1 MEECLN
7 ISRKI
12 VLIKDLSN
20 LIDFDLINK
29 TIDNLEFGPNKSNRI
44 SQNKRIF
51 DMPELLG
58 IKGVLEHES
67 EGFLR
72 HGHGLKDFENLI
84 MTTSWVNITDPGQMH
99 HVHKHPFSIVSG
111 VIYLDDN
118 PENLNL
124 QLHVD
129 MPEIP
134 YFLYTEDTYLT
145 LKTLTGNKNNL
156 KNHLVLFL
164 SNTGHGV
171 EKTAPDSMPRRSIS
185 FNTFWKGTTGIYGMD
200 FESIAF

>member
-171 EKTAPDSMPRRSIS
+171 EKTASDSMPRRSIS

-200 FESIAF
+200 FESIAL

>member
-7 ISRKI
+7 ISRKT
-12 VLIKDLSN
+12 VLIKDLSE
-20 LIDFDLINK
+20 LIDFDLVNK
-29 TIDNLEFGPNKSNRI
+29 IIDDLEFGPNKSNQI
-44 SQNKRIF
+44 SKNKRIF
-51 DMPELLG
+51 DIPELLG
-58 IKGVLEHES
+58 IKGTLENEC
-67 EGFLR
+67 EGFLKY
-72 HGHGLKDFENLI
+72 GHGLQDFQNLI

-99 HVHKHPFSIVSG
+99 HVHKHPFSVVSG

-134 YFLYTEDTYLT
+134 YFLYTEDTYLS
-145 LKTLTGNKNNL
+145 LKTLVGTGNNL
-156 KNHLVLFL
+156 KNHIVLFL

-171 EKTAPDSMPRRSIS
+171 EKTSIDSMPRRSIS
-185 FNTFWKGTTGIYGMD
+185 FNTFWKGMTGVQDMA
-200 FESIAF
+200 FESIIF

>member
-7 ISRKI
+7 ISRKT
-12 VLIKDLSN
+12 VLIKDLSDI
-20 LIDFDLINK
+20 IDFDLINK
-29 TIDNLEFGPNKSNRI
+29 KINDLEFGSNMSNQISKNKC
-44 SQNKRIF
+44 IF
-51 DMPELLG
+51 DSKELLT
-58 IKGVLEHES
+58 IKQALEHEC

-72 HGHGLKDFENLI
+72 YGHNLKDFENLQ

-99 HVHKHPFSIVSG
+99 HVHKHPFSVVSG

-124 QLHVD
+124 KLHID

-145 LKTLTGNKNNL
+145 LKTLIGDENNL
-156 KNHLVLFL
+156 KNHVVLFL

-171 EKTAPDSMPRRSIS
+171 EKTNNNSIPRRSIS
-185 FNTFWKGTTGIYGMD
+185 FNTFWKGMTGVQDMA
-200 FESIAF
+200 FESITF